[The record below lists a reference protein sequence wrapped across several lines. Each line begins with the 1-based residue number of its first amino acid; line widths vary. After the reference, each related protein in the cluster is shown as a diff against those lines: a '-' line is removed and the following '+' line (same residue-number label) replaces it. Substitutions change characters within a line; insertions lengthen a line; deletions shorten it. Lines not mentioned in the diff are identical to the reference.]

1 MAFLARLKR
10 LLLFPFELR
19 AQLLALNN
27 EVASLRREVHDRL
40 LQNTLVL
47 TRASRALEARAEGDE
62 QVRLAG
68 RSVPM
73 QTPDGEMLPWAP
85 LGEGAEAPDPDGRE
99 WLTLDRCSTCES
111 TAFTVVNPW
120 NKFVLLDKAPNG
132 DAARYD
138 YAVCQACGVLFATRR
153 PTGGRYRFL
162 LENFGEVTAKRG
174 GTAEITDRVLN
185 PYPLTDTDR
194 DELRRLGARG
204 AFVSDHLGLSKTEFL
219 PPLMRDRLGNSPHTD
234 IIGALLSP
242 RGFRVL
248 EVRSRAG
255 SILDGLRHAWGAEV
269 YAMPIWESQQFLL
282 EEVYGIPTST
292 LIDFDHFRI
301 PFEGR
306 FDLII
311 CNHMFTH
318 ALRPREFFGV
328 IRSHLKP
335 GGHVYLHNEPDDAEF
350 LSGNQTMLAT
360 LNPLHMQAFDP
371 MALARG
377 MAANGFEPIFVKR
390 QKNEALLCLARM
402 SDAAVLTPMTPKQC
416 QTRVEQYR
424 SALDRAVLSVDE
436 RIRPRVASVWP
447 AAVEHAVASGTAE
460 FDERGRVRVV
470 AR

>member
-1 MAFLARLKR
+1 MR
-10 LLLFPFELR
+10 LLRFPFELR
-19 AQLLALNN
+19 SQLLALNG

-47 TRASRALEARAEGDE
+47 TRASRALEARDRGDGDE
-62 QVRLAG
+62 EGVRLSG
-68 RSVPM
+68 RSVSM
-73 QTPDGEMLPWAP
+73 QTPTGAELPWAP
-85 LGEGAEAPDPDGRE
+85 LGDGLAAPDGDGRE
-99 WLTLDRCSTCES
+99 WLTLDRCSTCEG

-120 NKFVLLDKAPNG
+120 NKFVLLDKAP
-132 DAARYD
+132 DSSAARYD
-138 YAVCQACGVLFATRR
+138 YAVCHSCGVLFATRR
-153 PTGGRYRFL
+153 PTGERYRFL

-174 GTAEITDRVLN
+174 GAAEITDRVLN
-185 PYPLTDTDR
+185 PYPLTDADR
-194 DELRRLGARG
+194 EELRRVGARG
-204 AFVSDHLGLSKTEFL
+204 AFVSDHLGLAKSEFL

-269 YAMPIWESQQFLL
+269 YAMPIWESQQYLL
-282 EEVYGIPTST
+282 EEVYKIPTST

-301 PFEGR
+301 PFEGQ

-318 ALRPREFFGV
+318 ALRPREFFAV
-328 IRSHLKP
+328 VRSRLKP

-360 LNPLHMQAFDP
+360 LNPLHMQAFDT

-377 MAANGFEPIFVKR
+377 MAANGFEPVFIKR

-402 SDAAVLTPMTPKQC
+402 AEAPAFTPMTAKQC
-416 QTRVEQYR
+416 HSRLEQYR
-424 SALDRAVLSVDE
+424 SAFDRAVLSVDE
-436 RIRPRVASVWP
+436 RIRTRVASVWP